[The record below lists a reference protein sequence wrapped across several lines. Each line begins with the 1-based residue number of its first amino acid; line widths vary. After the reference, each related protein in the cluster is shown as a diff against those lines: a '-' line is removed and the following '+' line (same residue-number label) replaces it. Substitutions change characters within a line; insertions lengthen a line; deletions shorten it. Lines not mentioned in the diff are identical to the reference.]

1 MMSWGSRR
9 ECARWQP
16 RPGEFDGGEDSQKD
30 DPGLQGEGRLCRNAS
45 ALQAPRASD
54 LHCWGGWIRRLG
66 PGIGHPTLFAS
77 AKTVGEWSLR
87 VFRSWG
93 SQRAKRAGDCERHP
107 RWPSWVLYLPN
118 SGLRGM
124 GERAAA
130 VRGPEIASGADQ
142 DGQIDERYVAGSPA
156 VLSASTVAGVRGRPT
171 KEAARRHARR
181 PKAALEFVEKVFTS
195 ARLGLGL
202 GPGSASPPY

>member
-1 MMSWGSRR
+1 MARTHRKTIPASKVKSGSAGTPRLFKRR
-9 ECARWQP
+9 GP
-16 RPGEFDGGEDSQKD
+16 RIFIAGVVGFVALD
-30 DPGLQGEGRLCRNAS
+30 LAS
-45 ALQAPRASD
+45 GIQRSLQAPRQLVS
-54 LHCWGGWIRRLG
+54 GR
-66 PGIGHPTLFAS
+66 
-77 AKTVGEWSLR
+77 LR